1 MYVTLLKGLKAKVK
15 SAQLKAAV
23 SVNSEMITLYWE
35 IGRSIHS
42 KQEEHGWG
50 SKTIEKLSKDL
61 RSAFPDMKGFSSRN
75 LKYMLKFA
83 RAYPNL
89 ELVQQLAALI
99 PWFHNIILLERVK
112 EEKARLWYIK
122 KTIEKGWSRSV
133 LEVWLDNDLYGR
145 EGKGVN
151 NFERTI
157 ASTDTD
163 LARETIK
170 DPYCFDFL
178 TLTDQFSEKELES
191 GLFDHLQHFL
201 LEMGDGFAFVG
212 RQKHLSVGGQ
222 EFFIDM
228 LFYNYKLRR
237 FFVVEL
243 KATEFKPEYIG
254 KLNFYLSAVDDL
266 LKHSDDEPTIG
277 LLLCKSKNRVI
288 AEYTLRNINNPMNVS
303 EFETRVVGSLPKE
316 IKSALPAIEEIE
328 REFSEV

>member
-1 MYVTLLKGLKAKVK
+1 MDGSQTRRSMETTLVKKGKGEEILGKDYAALLKDLKAKVK
-15 SAQLKAAV
+15 SAQLKAAIR
-23 SVNSEMITLYWE
+23 VNTEMITLYWE

-50 SKTIEKLSKDL
+50 SKTIEKLSRDL

-83 RAYPNL
+83 RAYSDF
-89 ELVQQLAALI
+89 EIMQQLAAQI

-112 EEKARLWYIK
+112 EEKYIK
-122 KTIEKGWSRSV
+122 KTIEHGWSRSV
-133 LEVWLDNDLYGR
+133 LEVWLGNGLYER

-157 ASTDTD
+157 ASPETD

-178 TLTDQFSEKELES
+178 TLSNQFSEKELES
-191 GLFDHLQHFL
+191 GLFDHLQRFL

-222 EFFIDM
+222 DFFIDM

-243 KATEFKPEYIG
+243 KATDFKPDYIG
-254 KLNFYLSAVDDL
+254 QLNFYLVPSRKSFL
-266 LKHSDDEPTIG
+266 YYLTHLFHLKHALAFDNFFKLS
-277 LLLCKSKNRVI
+277 S
-288 AEYTLRNINNPMNVS
+288 S
-303 EFETRVVGSLPKE
+303 
-316 IKSALPAIEEIE
+316 SAHVL
-328 REFSEV
+328 